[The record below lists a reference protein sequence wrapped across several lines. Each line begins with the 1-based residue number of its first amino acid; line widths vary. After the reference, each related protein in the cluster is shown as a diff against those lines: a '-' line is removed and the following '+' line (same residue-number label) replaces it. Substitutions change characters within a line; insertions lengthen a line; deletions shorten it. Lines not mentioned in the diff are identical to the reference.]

1 LRSEK
6 SILFQYIKD
15 PSPATVYSLIMHRH
29 PQRRS
34 LKTSQ
39 IVRLLYIVALL
50 VVVQAAT
57 AAADP
62 NTAYGYV
69 KQLLGW
75 KNQAEPVEEENKI
88 PEWSVYGVKTEVKSD
103 FGVDDYST
111 GATIDTATLTSMDD
125 SVSATGA
132 VDDHRPLPPKDAPPP
147 LPEEVDV
154 DEDIS
159 SVVSDLTM
167 DEDEDDFHEAE
178 SIADEDEFHDAQEEL

>member
-1 LRSEK
+1 
-6 SILFQYIKD
+6 
-15 PSPATVYSLIMHRH
+15 MHRH
-29 PQRRS
+29 SQRRS
-34 LKTSQ
+34 LTTSQ
-39 IVRLLYIVALL
+39 IVRLFYIVVLL
-50 VVVQAAT
+50 VVAKNAA

-88 PEWSVYGVKTEVKSD
+88 PEWSVYGVKKEVESD

-111 GATIDTATLTSMDD
+111 GETIDTATLTSVSHD
-125 SVSATGA
+125 SVGSTGD

-154 DEDIS
+154 DEDSS

-167 DEDEDDFHEAE
+167 DEDEDEFHEAA
-178 SIADEDEFHDAQEEL
+178 SINDEDEFHDAQEEL